1 MDDQG
6 FFGKIYQL
14 LTMAVGG
21 LFSYFMYRQK
31 KLHDSVEL
39 LDNRLDKVEIN
50 QAGYNKSVDYLIK
63 KFDKLENNIEKMI
76 EKQEL
81 KK

>member
-1 MDDQG
+1 M
-6 FFGKIYQL
+6 YQFL
-14 LTMAVGG
+14 VMAVGG

-39 LDNRLDKVEIN
+39 LDSRLDGVEIN

-63 KFDKLENNIEKMI
+63 RFDKMESSVDKMIDKIEKND
-76 EKQEL
+76 